1 MANSTPN
8 LFAAAHVNPGLN
20 MTLGLTEGIK
30 HNNEALRLERQGDL
44 AGAERAHLQAIA
56 VKESGLGLD
65 HFTTAVSYNGL
76 GEVYLKM
83 NQLDKAEEY
92 LNKALRIR
100 EKSGPQTDLA
110 GTRDN
115 LARLF
120 EVRGNLDAAE
130 EMRRRGAPNNNIACG
145 NIYVSKVASLA
156 MRF

>member
-1 MANSTPN
+1 
-8 LFAAAHVNPGLN
+8 
-20 MTLGLTEGIK
+20 MTASVIGGSQL
-30 HNNEALRLERQGDL
+30 NNEALRLEREGDL
-44 AGAERAHLQAIA
+44 AGAERLHLEAIE
-56 VKESGLGLD
+56 VKEEGLGVD

-76 GEVYLKM
+76 GELYLKT
-83 NQLDKAEEY
+83 NKLDKAEEY

-120 EVRGNLDAAE
+120 EVRGNLDVAE
-130 EMRRRGAPNNNIACG
+130 EMLRRGAPNNNIACG